1 MIRSLR
7 TGVAGLKSNQVR
19 MDVVGNNVANVNTVA
34 FKRSRVAFGEVL
46 GQQMLGRSVNP
57 SVVGLGVLVG
67 SVDQNWSQGS
77 LETTGVATDL
87 ALKGDGFFVVK
98 SGDLPL
104 LTRAG
109 NFTFNADGELVTTNG
124 LNVQGWAFDTDGNPV
139 GGAPGAITLNFN
151 SQYSAKASSDASFAG
166 NLSADTA
173 VGGATSMSMQ
183 LFDSQGTPHDV
194 IVDLR
199 KTGTNTWEYDVAS
212 SESPSPFSSIIVGG
226 TLTFDAGGILT
237 ASTPTP
243 PTIAWDPNY
252 VTGDPTVEL
261 DMSRLTQYSG
271 STTAMFRDQDGYAA
285 GSIVGYQIDKEGVL
299 LASYSNGQEL
309 RMAQLAIGHVNNPQ
323 GLEQQGENFYAPGA
337 TSGDLQLGRAGGD
350 LKASIVEG
358 ALEMSNVDL
367 ATEFTDMII
376 AQRGYQ
382 ASARLITTS
391 DEMLQE
397 TVQLKR

>member
-19 MDVVGNNVANVNTVA
+19 MDVVGNNIANVNTVA

-46 GQQMLGRSVNP
+46 GQQMLGRSENP

-67 SVDQNWSQGS
+67 SIDQNWGQGS

-98 SGDLPL
+98 AGDRPL

-109 NFTFNADGELVTTNG
+109 NFTFNREGELVTTNG
-124 LNVQGWAFDTDGNPV
+124 FNVQGWALNPDGTSAA
-139 GGAPGAITLNFN
+139 GAPGNITLNFDTQ
-151 SQYSAKASSDASFAG
+151 SPAKYSTEASFAG
-166 NLSADTA
+166 NVSADMA
-173 VGGATSMSMQ
+173 VGDKTSMSMQ
-183 LFDSQGTPHDV
+183 LYDEQGAPHDV
-194 IVDLR
+194 VINLE
-199 KTGTNTWEYDVAS
+199 KTAANTWQYDVAS
-212 SESPSPFSSIIVGG
+212 SETPSPFTGNITGG
-226 TLTFDAGGILT
+226 SLTFNVDGSFDTASDTTLT
-237 ASTPTP
+237 
-243 PTIAWDPNY
+243 WDTGY
-252 VTGDPTVEL
+252 VDSGADINL
-261 DMSRLTQYSG
+261 DFSGLTQYSG
-271 STTAMFRDQDGYAA
+271 STTGTFRSQDGYAV
-285 GSIVGYQIDKEGVL
+285 GSLVGYQIDSKGILQV
-299 LASYSNGQEL
+299 SYSNGQEL
-309 RMAQLAIGHVNNPQ
+309 AVSQLAIGHVNNPQ
-323 GLEQQGENFYAPGA
+323 GLEQQGENFYATGA

-350 LKASIVEG
+350 LSTSVVEG

-382 ASARLITTS
+382 ASARIITTS